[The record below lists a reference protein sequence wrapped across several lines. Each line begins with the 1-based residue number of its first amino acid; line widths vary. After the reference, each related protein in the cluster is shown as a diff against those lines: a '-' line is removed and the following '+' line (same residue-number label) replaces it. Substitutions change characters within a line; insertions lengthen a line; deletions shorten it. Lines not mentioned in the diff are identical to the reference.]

1 MHNTE
6 LRMISDRRRA
16 RRGQGDPLRRWL
28 ALFLVLASIVA
39 AFSIFNRDVDWHSR
53 NRLARKRGDT
63 ANHNGNYEAARA
75 HYEAALANNPYD
87 WETHLALADILAH
100 KLNVPDGAL
109 THYSFALAYSPEP
122 SIVEGARQAITV
134 LRLIRTGELENPY
147 DAVDDMFRAMEGG
160 ARELFMRRLS
170 IGLRADADA
179 FWEAWNARGR
189 GSISSIKIVYGHD
202 GFYDAALELDF
213 PDDTTMLMHF
223 RCPLRDIW
231 RLDLSFP

>member
-16 RRGQGDPLRRWL
+16 RRGPGAPLRRWL
-28 ALFLVLASIVA
+28 AVFLVLASIA
-39 AFSIFNRDVDWHSR
+39 AAYAILGRDVDWQSR
-53 NRLARKRGDT
+53 NRTARKRGDT

-100 KLNVPDGAL
+100 KLNVPDSAL
-109 THYSFALAYSPEP
+109 RHYSFALAYSPEP
-122 SIVEGARQAITV
+122 SIVEGARQEVTI
-134 LRLIRTGELENPY
+134 LRLMRAGELENPY
-147 DAVDDMFRAMEGG
+147 DAVVDMFRAMEEGTK
-160 ARELFMRRLS
+160 ELFTRRLS
-170 IGLRADADA
+170 IGLRNETDA
-179 FWEAWNARGR
+179 FWEAWKARGR
-189 GSISSIKIVYGHD
+189 GSISSMKIVSGHD

-213 PDDTTMLMHF
+213 PDDTTLLMHF